1 MATIKDISKE
11 TGLSIGTVSRVFNN
25 RGYISQETRDKVDA
39 AVKKLNYQPNA
50 VARSLSKSSSR
61 IIGLIVPHI
70 AHPFFSDLL
79 SAIENATRER
89 GYSLLVFVSKGD
101 EKAEV
106 EMINRCRENR
116 VCGMVLCSGRF
127 ATQSIDKL

>member
-79 SAIENATRER
+79 SAIENATREM

-106 EMINRCRENR
+106 
-116 VCGMVLCSGRF
+116 
-127 ATQSIDKL
+127 

>member
-106 EMINRCRENR
+106 EMITAAGRIGYA
-116 VCGMVLCSGRF
+116 VWFSVQAVLQPR
-127 ATQSIDKL
+127 A

>member
-116 VCGMVLCSGRF
+116 VCGMVLCSG
-127 ATQSIDKL
+127 